1 MTFAVTL
8 VRIAAGCPIFEI
20 GAYRYTGTWLPAAGD
35 FITIT
40 RAPDVQTQGPHERQ
54 VFVTRVD
61 PTLEIPIRVTEPT
74 GLTVSPPDADVVVA

>member
-8 VRIAAGCPIFEI
+8 VRIAAGYPVFEI
-20 GAYRYTGTWLPAAGD
+20 GAYRYTGAWLPAAGD

-40 RAPDVQTQGPHERQ
+40 KAPDVQGEGPHECRA
-54 VFVTRVD
+54 FVTRVD

-74 GLTVSPPDADVVVA
+74 GLTVSPPDVDVVVA